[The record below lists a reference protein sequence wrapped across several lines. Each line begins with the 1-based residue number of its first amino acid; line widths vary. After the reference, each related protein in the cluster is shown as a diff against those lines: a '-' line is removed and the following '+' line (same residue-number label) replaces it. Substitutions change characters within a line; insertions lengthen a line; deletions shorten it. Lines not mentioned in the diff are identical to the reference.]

1 MCARISLFNII
12 FKRQSPLCILNAF
25 FLARSLTESG
35 CIKGTLLKEIRRN
48 TGLSL
53 VVVVKLGDHVT
64 YYSIHDV
71 AVSFIEIGKIV
82 DIFRYRGRRM
92 RF

>member
-1 MCARISLFNII
+1 MEFQGPQIAP
-12 FKRQSPLCILNAF
+12 KV
-25 FLARSLTESG
+25 EY
-35 CIKGTLLKEIRRN
+35 

-64 YYSIHDV
+64 YYSIHYV
-71 AVSFIEIGKIV
+71 AVSFMEIGKIV
-82 DIFRYRGRRM
+82 EIFRYRGRRM